1 MTNKHKAYGEDLGAL
16 TCTQLESMVMGVD
29 KSKGKDVHAVTQ
41 ATLELPSVKRQR
53 MKTLN
58 WALHYGTSTPIKTPT
73 KTPIKGE

>member
-1 MTNKHKAYGEDLGAL
+1 MTNKHKVYGEDLGAL
-16 TCTQLESMVMGVD
+16 NCTQLESMAMSVD
-29 KSKGKDVHAVTQ
+29 KSKGKDVHAITQ

-58 WALHYGTSTPIKTPT
+58 WALHYGTSTHIGTPV